1 VNIEQA
7 RSNMIEQQLRTW
19 EVLDERV
26 LEVMAAVPRECFVPQ
41 RYRNLAFAD
50 TEIPLGRGQIM
61 MAPKIEGRMLQAL
74 DIRPSDQVL
83 EIGTGS
89 GFITACLARLGQ
101 AVETVD
107 IIEEFVQSA
116 RIRIAALGARNVHF
130 SVGDAA
136 NGWGGEQCFDAIAVT
151 SSLPEYRT
159 YFEQQ
164 LTIGGRLFVVV
175 GEPPAMS
182 AILVSRIGETEFS
195 RVKLFETDLPP
206 LLNFVKTR
214 AFAF

>member
-1 VNIEQA
+1 MNIEQA
-7 RSNMIEQQLRTW
+7 RSNMIEQQLRAW

-26 LEVMAAVPRECFVPQ
+26 LDIMAAVPRESFVPP
-41 RYRNLAFAD
+41 RYHNLAFAD
-50 TEIPLGRGQIM
+50 TEIPLGRGQVM
-61 MAPKIEGRMLQAL
+61 MAPKVEGRMLQAL
-74 DIRPSDQVL
+74 DVRPADQVL

-89 GFITACLARLGQ
+89 GFITTCLARLGGE
-101 AVETVD
+101 VETVD
-107 IIEEFVQSA
+107 IIEEFVKSA
-116 RIRIAALGARNVHF
+116 RNKVTALGERNIRF

-136 NGWGGEQCFDAIAVT
+136 NGWGGERHFGAIAVT
-151 SSLPEYRT
+151 SSLPEYRA

-182 AILVSRIGETEFS
+182 AMLVRRTGEAAFT

-206 LLNFVKTR
+206 LLNFVRTP
-214 AFAF
+214 AFAL